1 VTCLALNYKVSDFK
15 RFCRQRGQR
24 FTWFNMIPA
33 AVLCRVTNLGAM
45 QERHPGNN
53 ERCKFVPNRRAH
65 LALLAEPFLFIIGWL
80 PFFSNRND
88 LNLYLVG
95 SASALLAPASSLL
108 TLLAS
113 ASLTPLASASSIRAL
128 ETSNSSRFSRRS
140 AKLQYHRHL
149 KSQLASCPNCSLFMR
164 FPNTAGGRNVRR

>member
-1 VTCLALNYKVSDFK
+1 
-15 RFCRQRGQR
+15 
-24 FTWFNMIPA
+24 
-33 AVLCRVTNLGAM
+33 M
-45 QERHPGNN
+45 QVRHPGNN
-53 ERCKFVPNRRAH
+53 EQYKFVLNRRAH
-65 LALLAEPFLFIIGWL
+65 LALLAEPFLFIIDVGWL

-95 SASALLAPASSLL
+95 SASVLLAPASSLLTLLAPASSLL

-113 ASLTPLASASSIRAL
+113 ASLTPLASASSNRAL

-149 KSQLASCPNCSLFMR
+149 KS
-164 FPNTAGGRNVRR
+164 